1 MLQHLRK
8 DSHTRSMIWLA
19 RHALALVG
27 PTRPLHHLVKML
39 RIRMLSGD
47 ALTSIPLKEVQDVRC
62 VKLHLHRL
70 HGCPSR
76 FRQRLLLH
84 GERLADAVKLES
96 TMELDLVL
104 LTFVESSQ
112 EQVDALVTAARLGS
126 LVEVGKSE
134 TAYVVCPWKP
144 S

>member
-1 MLQHLRK
+1 MESTVLQHLRK

-104 LTFVESSQ
+104 LTFGESSQ
-112 EQVDALVTAARLGS
+112 EQAGDLVTAARHGS
-126 LVEVGKSE
+126 LAEVGN
-134 TAYVVCPWKP
+134 P
-144 S
+144 

>member
-1 MLQHLRK
+1 
-8 DSHTRSMIWLA
+8 MIWLA

-104 LTFVESSQ
+104 LTFVEVLKSRWMPWSLPQGLAASS
-112 EQVDALVTAARLGS
+112 RLS
-126 LVEVGKSE
+126 
-134 TAYVVCPWKP
+134 P
-144 S
+144 